1 MDHYID
7 LHFQADEEVPIYF
20 IRNKVFAKLH
30 KALYELEENTIGIS
44 FPNYKTKLG
53 DILRIHGEQSNLT
66 VLQQKNWLGGLAGYC
81 DVGEVLLIPVA
92 VKGYRTISRVRS
104 NMSNAKLQRLKKRG
118 SITVEEMKRY
128 DIKMIKTFLTNPYLE
143 LESTSN
149 GHKHRRYLQFG
160 VLVSEPVVGKFD
172 SFGLSKTATVPWF

>member
-1 MDHYID
+1 MDYYID
-7 LHFQADEEVPIYF
+7 LRLQADEEVPIYF

-30 KALYELEENTIGIS
+30 KALFELDESTIGIS

-53 DILRIHGEQSNLT
+53 DILRIHGDQSNLI
-66 VLQQKNWLGGLAGYC
+66 VLQQKNWLGGLVGYC
-81 DVGEVLLIPVA
+81 ELSETLPIPEK
-92 VKGYRTISRVRS
+92 VKGYRTVSRIRQ
-104 NMSNAKLQRLKKRG
+104 NMSNSKLQRLKKRG

-128 DIKMIKTFLTNPYLE
+128 EIKMVETFLPHPYLE

-160 VLVSEPVVGKFD
+160 ELVSEPVAGKFD
-172 SFGLSKTATVPWF
+172 SFGLSNTATVPWF